1 MQLAKLKELLHQRAI
16 KLGFDDFKVTAV
28 DSIPEAT
35 TNLKAFIANN
45 YHGEMDWLAERVEER
60 ASPHKL
66 WQKARSVI
74 LVALNYCPEIDPL
87 CNVSKKDIGNIS
99 VYARNRDYHSIIKG
113 RLKEIA
119 GILVARGGGDAKVFV
134 DTAPV
139 MEKPLAESAGIGWQ
153 GKHTNLVSR
162 EMGSWFFLGAI
173 FSSLDL
179 PIDNPE
185 TDHCGNCRACLDIC
199 PTNAFPSP
207 YKIDAR
213 RCISYLTIEHC
224 GPIPHEFRKA
234 IGNRI
239 YGCDDC
245 LAVCPWN
252 KFAEKSSELKLKARE
267 ELISPTLVDLLE
279 LTDHSFRNLFSGS
292 PIKRIGRARFI
303 RNVLIAVGNSGNK
316 NYCSQVLKLLGDSSS
331 LVRGAAVWVL
341 GELLSKKDLQK
352 LVQQYMPLEEDQMV
366 LEEWELIQ

>member
-35 TNLKAFIANN
+35 SNLKAFIANN

-60 ASPHKL
+60 SSPHKL
-66 WQKARSVI
+66 WQNARCVI

-213 RCISYLTIEHC
+213 RCISYLTIEHY

-267 ELISPTLVDLLE
+267 ELIAPTLVDLLE
-279 LTDHSFRNLFSGS
+279 LTDHSFRKLFSGS

-341 GELLSKKDLQK
+341 GELLNKRELKK
-352 LVQQYMPLEEDQMV
+352 LVHQYMPLEEDQMV
-366 LEEWELIQ
+366 IEEWELIQ